1 MAVLV
6 KTCCC
11 GCNLRIGTLLIG
23 IFGLILQA
31 IVITNK
37 SQALMKYDQANI
49 DWDNYEGYLPVDKKH
64 IPAIVILA
72 YVTLAFKVISLL
84 CNVSLLVSTGKKNL
98 YLAVVWL
105 VWSILDFTCSVV
117 VTGFLLSISLVFLY
131 ETIVVILWWVLS
143 IYFMIVVHSYIEALR
158 EDPSGTS
165 AGFPTAPVYQ
175 TQMVGLGYLR
185 PCAPPT
191 KTAVTSYIGVGYPSA
206 CAVPDKNTMMP
217 QSGYVYPPPYPVPA
231 KTAVTSYTDVG
242 YPPHHPM
249 SGKIALSSY
258 DDAGYLPSHAA
269 QGRNTMTSQD
279 GAGYTPTYTD
289 PGMTAVTSQDGNSFQ
304 ETLPAKAIVT
314 YVGSE

>member
-31 IVITNK
+31 IVISNK
-37 SQALMKYDQANI
+37 SQALMKYNQANI

-84 CNVSLLVSTGKKNL
+84 CNVSLLVSTGTKNL

-105 VWSILDFTCSVV
+105 VWSILDFACSVV
-117 VTGFLLSISLVFLY
+117 VTGFLLSIYLVFQY

-191 KTAVTSYIGVGYPSA
+191 KTPVTSYIGVGYPSA
-206 CAVPDKNTMMP
+206 CAVPDKNTMTP
-217 QSGYVYPPPYPVPA
+217 QAGYVYPPPYPVPA

-304 ETLPAKAIVT
+304 ETVPAKAIVT